1 MVSKNLVKLSFS
13 RFAENY
19 NREAYIQEKASKDL
33 IEFGKEN
40 IRGLGLDL
48 GSGTGY
54 ISKNLKGFDCYLINL
69 DISREMLKQS
79 KIGTFL
85 LIQGDIENLPFKNN
99 SFDFVLSSFSLHW
112 TNLNKSFKEINRIL
126 KEDSHFIFNIPIKGS
141 LEFIN
146 FLLKSE
152 KFKFLSKEDVLLL
165 LEKYNF
171 RLDKVK
177 ILDYCINFEDGYRLL
192 LHLHKT
198 GVSLNTNDNNFKRK
212 RLIVSK
218 FKNWQRK
225 CSLNYKLLYVKVKK

>member
-1 MVSKNLVKLSFS
+1 M
-13 RFAENY
+13 
-19 NREAYIQEKASKDL
+19 
-33 IEFGKEN
+33 
-40 IRGLGLDL
+40 
-48 GSGTGY
+48 
-54 ISKNLKGFDCYLINL
+54 INL

-79 KIGTFL
+79 KIKTFP

-112 TNLNKSFKEINRIL
+112 TNLNSSFKEINRIL
-126 KEDSHFIFNIPIKGS
+126 KEDSYFIFNIPIKGS

-152 KFKFLSKEDVLLL
+152 KFNFLSKEEILFL

-171 RLDKVK
+171 KLDKVK
-177 ILDYCINFEDGYRLL
+177 ILDYCIDFEDGYRLL

-218 FKNWQRK
+218 FKNWQKK